1 MNISAAAALSGVQA
15 SQLRTDIAANDIA
28 NINTPGYSQASPV
41 QTDLQPAGT
50 RIAAINKTPND
61 SVTLSNT
68 DLATEMV
75 ELNNNKNTQGAN
87 LAAIKA
93 QDKMTGEVIDLLA

>member
-15 SQLRTDIAANDIA
+15 SKLRTDIAANDIA

-41 QTDLQPAGT
+41 QTGMQPAGT

-87 LAAIKA
+87 LATIKV